1 MPTFH
6 YEAAGAD
13 GTLARGLVEASSRS
27 AAVEKILGLGQTPV
41 RVTQDADAAAFAIGP
56 QATLLPQFSSSND
69 RLRLLQEFSILLK
82 AGLTVERALTT
93 CWRCRLSK
101 I

>member
-41 RVTQDADAAAFAIGP
+41 RPHDPGAASPFLFRPG
-56 QATLLPQFSSSND
+56 D
-69 RLRLLQEFSILLK
+69 RIRFRPITARELD
-82 AGLTVERALTT
+82 ALTGAPGEHFLDLAERT
-93 CWRCRLSK
+93 
-101 I
+101 